1 MAQGRGYVKV
11 NRVRRFMRRFPD
23 EVRAPIRR
31 VITNTTERILEDAWA
46 NVPKQ
51 SGNLAQSLSMKV
63 SRDGLTAEVGQIK
76 KRAQRKAFYGSFV
89 EFGTNGYTKGTTRK
103 VRSSKTTKVIRKTV
117 KAQRARP
124 FLYPAAEKAVGLYQ
138 RDMRDAI
145 KQTMELITRSG
156 SSE

>member
-11 NRVRRFMRRFPD
+11 NRVRRFMRRFPE

-31 VITNTTERILEDAWA
+31 VVANTTERILEDAWA

-51 SGNLAQSLSMKV
+51 TGDLAQSLSMRV

-89 EFGTNGYTKGTTRK
+89 EFGTKGYSKGATRRG
-103 VRSSKTTKVIRKTV
+103 RSSKTTKIIRKTV

-124 FLYPAAEKAVGLYQ
+124 FLYPAAEKAVGLYK

-145 KQTMELITRSG
+145 KQTMEMITRSG
-156 SSE
+156 GLE